1 MTIFN
6 QWLNDPVASSAL
18 TIALVAGTWAVAQ
31 FRPLARERRRETY
44 EAMTTHY
51 VELRAARDAAVP
63 HFPPLVAVGQRELQ
77 RVLSS
82 GDCNSDHVARQTELA
97 SALKR
102 WMRHDIAFT
111 AAHEV
116 IDSEVKFR
124 VFLWTIE
131 TIRQWRQTTVLIL
144 DGQQCSVDVLNAATD
159 LAHDLNAFLFHY
171 ENGNY
176 PARQTLGL
184 LHRSLAVVA
193 KATEP
198 VVWERSLDARW
209 GRRVLRIGLASQHF
223 NDVTPIHSISDLTWK
238 PNEGTRR
245 LIHPRARR
253 SVLGVSAVVL
263 DSPLSPRLLPGL
275 RLRVRS
281 AYWYLVG
288 VVSPAPKLWFAAYGG
303 LRLRRHRRRE
313 NPLAG
318 LLKLACDRK
327 RGALD
332 LSWSLHSLKQE
343 QRDAAHAERRR
354 HGRLAWLWSGWQP
367 SPEQDSARTLD

>member
-1 MTIFN
+1 MTIFTR
-6 QWLNDPVASSAL
+6 WLNDPVASSAL
-18 TIALVAGTWAVAQ
+18 TIALVAGTWAIAQ

-44 EAMTTHY
+44 EAMTEHY

-63 HFPPLVAVGQRELQ
+63 HFPPLVAVGQREL
-77 RVLSS
+77 RGALTN
-82 GDCNSDHVARQTELA
+82 GDQNRDYVARRAELV
-97 SALKR
+97 SALDR
-102 WMRHDIAFT
+102 WMQHDIAFT

-131 TIRQWRQTTVLIL
+131 TIRRWRQTTVLAL
-144 DGQQCSVDVLNAATD
+144 DGKQYPVDVLDAAHD

-198 VVWERSLDARW
+198 VVWEHSLDARW

-223 NDVTPIHSISDLTWK
+223 NDVTPIHSISDLTWAPK
-238 PNEGTRR
+238 ERPRR

-253 SVLGVSAVVL
+253 SVLGISIVVL

-275 RLRVRS
+275 RLRIRS

-288 VVSPAPKLWFAAYGG
+288 VVSPAPKLWFTAYGG

-313 NPLAG
+313 NQLAG
-318 LLKLACDRK
+318 LLKIACDHER
-327 RGALD
+327 ASLD
-332 LSWSLHSLKQE
+332 LSWSLHSLKHE
-343 QRDAAHAERRR
+343 QRDAARAERRR
-354 HGRLAWLWSGWQP
+354 HGRLAWLWSGRQP
-367 SPEQDSARTLD
+367 GADQDSVRTFD